1 MSGAPRAL
9 MVVGLLALAGC
20 APVRSV
26 WQKIRPSSATPESTA
41 SAPTPVAKTGGT
53 LLLSGGTRTAGA
65 LIAEAARMM
74 AGAPAKVLVVP
85 VASARGDGGKTD
97 VDTWRKAGFSDV
109 EMLDAADAAHAAA
122 QIDEA
127 TFIWM
132 TGLEPS
138 RLIDQLV
145 ASGASSRIRARFDAG
160 AVVGGT
166 NAGASAVA
174 ELMLLGG
181 SDDAE
186 MQTGRVPTVGGL
198 ALWRGVIVDEH
209 FVSKKRFN
217 KLMAAV
223 IDHPQFVGVGIDE
236 ATGVVFD
243 GTSIRVVGEGNVVV
257 IDARRAT
264 ISPSRPGDASAATGV
279 EMQVLAGGMSYELPR
294 R

>member
-1 MSGAPRAL
+1 
-9 MVVGLLALAGC
+9 MVVVCLAVLAGC
-20 APVRSV
+20 SQSRGWLSL
-26 WQKIRPSSATPESTA
+26 IRPSPTRTPDP
-41 SAPTPVAKTGGT
+41 APAAPAARVHGT

-65 LIAEAARMM
+65 LIAEAARIM
-74 AGAPAKVLVVP
+74 AGSSARVLVVP
-85 VASARGDGGKTD
+85 VVSPRGDGGKAD
-97 VDTWRKAGFSDV
+97 VDTWRKAGFSEV
-109 EMLDAADAAHAAA
+109 ETLDAADAAHAES
-122 QIDEA
+122 QIDAA

-132 TGLEPS
+132 TGVDPS

-145 ASGASSRIRARFDAG
+145 ESGASAHIRARYEAG

-174 ELMLLGG
+174 ELMIVAGG
-181 SDDAE
+181 DDAE

-198 ALWRGVIVDEH
+198 GLWRGVIVDEH

-243 GTSIRVVGEGNVVV
+243 GSTIRVVGEGNVVV
-257 IDARRAT
+257 LDARHAT
-264 ISPSRPGDASAATGV
+264 VNPSRPGDASSATGV
-279 EMQVLAGGMSYELPR
+279 EMQVLAGGMSYELVKR
-294 R
+294 

>member
-1 MSGAPRAL
+1 MAGTPRAL
-9 MVVGLLALAGC
+9 VVVCLAALAAC
-20 APVRSV
+20 SQSRNLWDQFRTSPPKTADPAP
-26 WQKIRPSSATPESTA
+26 A
-41 SAPTPVAKTGGT
+41 APAAKTGGA

-65 LIAEAARMM
+65 LIAEAARIM
-74 AGAPAKVLVVP
+74 AGRPAHVLVVP
-85 VASARGDGGKTD
+85 IAPPRGDGGKVD
-97 VDTWRKAGFSDV
+97 ADTWRKAGFSDV
-109 EMLDAADAAHAAA
+109 ETLDAVDAEHAAA

-132 TGLEPS
+132 TGVEAS

-145 ASGASSRIRARFDAG
+145 ASGAASRIRARYEAG

-174 ELMLLGG
+174 ELMIVAGG
-181 SDDAE
+181 DDGE

-198 ALWRGVIVDEH
+198 GLWRGVIVDEH

-236 ATGVVFD
+236 DTGVVFD
-243 GTSIRVVGEGNVVV
+243 GSTIRVVGEGNVVV
-257 IDARRAT
+257 LDARHAT
-264 ISPSRPGDASAATGV
+264 VNPSRPGDASAATGV
-279 EMQVLAGGMSYELPR
+279 EMQVLAGGMTHELGR